1 MIVHLIQALYD
12 SQIPVPTDKE
22 FYKQAMEDIEFFEI
36 HSQIYYLLKQQG
48 ILNQTPL
55 FFQEQLTQKYNETLY
70 LNLFIKNQT
79 EQILNKFEDIEVDV
93 IPLKGVVF
101 AEKYFG
107 HIGARSTSD
116 IDLLI
121 KAHDLN
127 TAIDCI
133 KSLGFTVEEEYIP
146 SHFHCSFSK
155 VLPGS
160 TIPLTVE
167 IHWDL
172 LKENTSHLQIE
183 EFWNQAKSLKRYN
196 HIKELSDYHTFYM
209 ICLHGWKHNLNSLKY
224 FIDII
229 QMIYVLHDKLDY
241 AILFKEAASH
251 KTLKRVL
258 RTLAIVYNLFPQL
271 ENVKHLSLNRKDNLW
286 WEYKAIRDRDFK
298 SFKQYINFAYF
309 NFLDFD
315 TIKHCLIAIY
325 NWILPSKIELSF
337 ELGSNNTERRL
348 FFEYVR
354 LYKKRG
360 YNFLNTILRRQRI
373 EKQ

>member
-1 MIVHLIQALYD
+1 MLKPLIVHLIQTLYD
-12 SQIPVPTDKE
+12 SQIPVPTDNE

-36 HSQIYYLLKQQG
+36 HSQIYYLLKQKG
-48 ILNQTPL
+48 MLDQTPL

-79 EQILNKFEDIEVDV
+79 EQILNKFEEIEVDV

-121 KAHDLN
+121 KAPDLN
-127 TAIDCI
+127 KAIDCI

-155 VLPGS
+155 ALPGS
-160 TIPLTVE
+160 SIPLTVE

-172 LKENTSHLQIE
+172 LKENTSNLQIE
-183 EFWNQAKSLKRYN
+183 EFWNQATSLKPHN

-229 QMIYVLHDKLDY
+229 QMISMLHDKLDY
-241 AILFKEAASH
+241 AVLFKEADSH
-251 KTLKRVL
+251 KTLKRL
-258 RTLAIVYNLFPQL
+258 IRTLAIVYTLFPQL
-271 ENVKHLSLNRKDNLW
+271 ENIKQLPHKRKSNIW
-286 WEYKAIRDRDFK
+286 WEYNAIRNREFQ

-309 NFLDFD
+309 SFLDFD
-315 TIKHCLIAIY
+315 TIKHRLIAIY

-337 ELGSNNTERRL
+337 ELGSISTERHL

-360 YNFLNTILRRQRI
+360 NNFLQNILHR
-373 EKQ
+373 

>member
-1 MIVHLIQALYD
+1 MIVHFIRALYD
-12 SQIPVPTDKE
+12 PRIPIPTDEE
-22 FYKQAMEDIEFFEI
+22 FYKQAIEDIDFFEI

-48 ILNQTPL
+48 TFHQTPL
-55 FFQEQLTQKYNETLY
+55 FFQKQLTQKYNEILY

-79 EQILNKFEDIEVDV
+79 EQILHTFEDIGIDA
-93 IPLKGVVF
+93 IPLKGVRF
-101 AEKYFG
+101 AEKYFD

-121 KAHDLN
+121 K
-127 TAIDCI
+127 TADVTKAIHCI
-133 KSLGFTVEEEYIP
+133 KSLGFTFEAEHIP

-155 VLPGS
+155 ALPGS
-160 TIPLTVE
+160 AIPLTVE

-172 LKENTSHLQIE
+172 LKENTSNLPIE
-183 EFWNQAKSLKRYN
+183 EFWKQAQSLKPYN

-229 QMIYVLHDKLDY
+229 QLVYVLHDKLDY
-241 AILFKEAASH
+241 ATLFQEAASH
-251 KTLKRVL
+251 KTLKRII
-258 RTLAIVYNLFPQL
+258 RTLSIVYHLFPQL
-271 ENVKHLSLNRKDNLW
+271 ENIKQLPLKRRDNLW
-286 WEYKAIRDRDFK
+286 WEYKAIRDSDFK

-315 TIKHCLIAIY
+315 TIQHRLLAIY
-325 NWILPSKIELSF
+325 NWMLPSKIELSF
-337 ELGSNNTERRL
+337 ELGSNNKEKHL

-360 YNFLNTILRRQRI
+360 YNFLQTILRRQKI